1 MYSSTWRDVYEVYDT
16 YVFPGLDFR
25 ALFCVL
31 FANRYLCK
39 LEFRARIIILTY
51 LCFHTHF
58 TP

>member
-1 MYSSTWRDVYEVYDT
+1 MYDT

-39 LEFRARIIILTY
+39 LEIRARIITFIY
-51 LCFHTHF
+51 LCFRTHMLEDQ
-58 TP
+58 